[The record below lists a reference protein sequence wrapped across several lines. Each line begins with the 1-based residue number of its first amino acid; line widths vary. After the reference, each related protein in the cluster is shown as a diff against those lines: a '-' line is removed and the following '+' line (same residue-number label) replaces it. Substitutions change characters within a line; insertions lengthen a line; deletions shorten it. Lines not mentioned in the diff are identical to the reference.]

1 MNTETTVKSRTEW
14 LAKFQRKYGT
24 DYLLDVIRE
33 ARVGVS
39 NAFMDT
45 SAMDTVIRT
54 AKRMLA
60 EKEEKDDTSRS

>member
-1 MNTETTVKSRTEW
+1 MNTETTVKSRIEW
-14 LAKFQRKYGT
+14 LVRFTRKYGT

-54 AKRMLA
+54 AKEMLA
-60 EKEEKDDTSRS
+60 EKEER